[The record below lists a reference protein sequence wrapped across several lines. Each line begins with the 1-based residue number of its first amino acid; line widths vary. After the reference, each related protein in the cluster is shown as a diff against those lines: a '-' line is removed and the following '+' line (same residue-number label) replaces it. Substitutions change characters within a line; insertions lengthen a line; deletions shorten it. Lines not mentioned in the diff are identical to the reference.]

1 MRPIRSVGR
10 RHSLR
15 RRGGAAAA
23 VAAGALFALAG
34 AARANAPNPLSEHV
48 STSTAG
54 SGAVTVTL
62 NGTWDWGTLTTEPG
76 EKSSP
81 QLNCAGR
88 YGVGWAVDWQDP
100 SASPWNDAATLKAD
114 TITKNGVSFAA
125 APNYDGM
132 YLFDDPC
139 TAPRDA
145 NGFPTGPWSASHTYR
160 QASNVPSTICVNFYD
175 PHGKAGKPSGGVAWP
190 QVDQLPSEK
199 RSSDFVATGPH
210 HDGDNSIETNSY
222 NPAPGG
228 NCAKVTVAPATTA
241 SPAASPAPASPA
253 PAASAAPA
261 ARPPA
266 QVLGVSISRA
276 APSSPSS
283 AAAAPAAP
291 AAAQPRVAASAARR
305 AGLAST
311 GADIAGLC
319 GISLAALGTGYA
331 LVRKSRRGRAI
342 RVDP

>member
-100 SASPWNDAATLKAD
+100 SASPWNT
-114 TITKNGVSFAA
+114 
-125 APNYDGM
+125 
-132 YLFDDPC
+132 
-139 TAPRDA
+139 
-145 NGFPTGPWSASHTYR
+145 
-160 QASNVPSTICVNFYD
+160 
-175 PHGKAGKPSGGVAWP
+175 
-190 QVDQLPSEK
+190 
-199 RSSDFVATGPH
+199 
-210 HDGDNSIETNSY
+210 
-222 NPAPGG
+222 
-228 NCAKVTVAPATTA
+228 
-241 SPAASPAPASPA
+241 
-253 PAASAAPA
+253 
-261 ARPPA
+261 
-266 QVLGVSISRA
+266 
-276 APSSPSS
+276 SSPSRTLPTGHDPPPVETS
-283 AAAAPAAP
+283 RNFA
-291 AAAQPRVAASAARR
+291 
-305 AGLAST
+305 AST
-311 GADIAGLC
+311 GTANTC
-319 GISLAALGTGYA
+319 E
-331 LVRKSRRGRAI
+331 
-342 RVDP
+342 